1 MNPSVKFHSASLP
14 SLAAQAYTAIR
25 NKILKG
31 QISLGQAIS
40 RRGIAAEL
48 GMSFIPVAEAMQ
60 RLEADG
66 MLESLPRI
74 GTRVRVPS
82 ASDVRDR
89 YVIREALEVQSA
101 RLFCQKASATEREEL
116 SVMARQLD
124 EMAERNSA
132 AGEQQFEFQSLHVR
146 FHMRIAECTGCIPL
160 YDLVEKNQ
168 VLIFNW
174 LFDVAADSQM
184 PPQWHADLVAV
195 LNGND
200 PDVAALAMGTHIR
213 TGMADIQSAIAQRFG
228 TDLSWVQR
236 RTDAPNNDEVLVSAI
251 SWRTRRQPS
260 KKDRKA
266 LAPSLNDD
274 DPARQKTVRDVF

>member
-160 YDLVEKNQ
+160 YDLLEKNQ

-174 LFDVAADSQM
+174 LFDVVGQQLAQSARFHQELAES
-184 PPQWHADLVAV
+184 LS
-195 LNGND
+195 GRD
-200 PDVAALAMGTHIR
+200 PDAAEATVRAHVRYGVEGTVAAIKLLQSVPAGKWRLARNSAEGAYRSAPVSAPLAER
-213 TGMADIQSAIAQRFG
+213 TG
-228 TDLSWVQR
+228 
-236 RTDAPNNDEVLVSAI
+236 
-251 SWRTRRQPS
+251 
-260 KKDRKA
+260 
-266 LAPSLNDD
+266 
-274 DPARQKTVRDVF
+274 